1 MWRSGGEKGL
11 RLSCAGKLGVPL
23 ERDWYVEELFELHQ
37 GCQVRFRISRGNV
50 VFHLRRCSGKGPHLA
65 MTGEPRGFSWVSVR
79 FSSSDGEIR
88 EPLVLAREVQSPFEL
103 RKGAGGCS
111 RVTAGQIDLI

>member
-65 MTGEPRGFSWVSVR
+65 MTGNLEVFLGFP
-79 FSSSDGEIR
+79 SD
-88 EPLVLAREVQSPFEL
+88 
-103 RKGAGGCS
+103 S
-111 RVTAGQIDLI
+111 RVPTGKSESLSCWPGKSNLHLSCERELGVALESLQGK